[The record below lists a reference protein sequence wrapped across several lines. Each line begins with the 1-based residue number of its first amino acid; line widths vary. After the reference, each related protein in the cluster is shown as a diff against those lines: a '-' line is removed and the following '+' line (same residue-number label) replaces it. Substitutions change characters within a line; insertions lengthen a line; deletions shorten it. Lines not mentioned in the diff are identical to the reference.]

1 MMRATA
7 WTGGLFALGSV
18 ICQLFPAPWV
28 EPMVLLGL
36 GVTLLLVSGRSVATA
51 PAAARTAQAAQAAN
65 AAPMTPVIGQLVPEA
80 SRATR

>member
-18 ICQLFPAPWV
+18 VCHLFRAPWV

-36 GVTLLLVSGRSVATA
+36 GITLLLVSGRGASAA
-51 PAAARTAQAAQAAN
+51 KPAAAHADDATP
-65 AAPMTPVIGQLVPEA
+65 AAPALEPA
-80 SRATR
+80 SGDRAAR